1 MIVKKF
7 SYTNKFDI
15 IAPLKC
21 GTRWLEKNTNPN
33 HIELIKYNELFDKNQ
48 IHKEKTFFIYRDIL
62 EHFKSG
68 LYTEYLGFNH
78 IPVPNCESYF
88 VSLKLRENILFY
100 NKYKNINQL
109 FKKLTIYNKHSAH
122 FIPNLWEKMYH
133 NKPNFIFTKLHDLK
147 NIFDDENISYDPT
160 NFDFSKEYY
169 DVPSKE
175 EVFNMLSADDLTKLN
190 RIIEKETHYL
200 NETLSIK

>member
-7 SYTNKFDI
+7 SYTNTFDV

-33 HIELIKYNELFDKNQ
+33 NIEEIRYEELFNKPL
-48 IHKEKTFFIYRDIL
+48 KEKTFFIYRDVL

-68 LYTEYLGFNH
+68 LYTEYLWFNH
-78 IPVPNCESYF
+78 TAIANTDVAN
-88 VSLKLRENILFY
+88 LKLKKSTIDFD
-100 NKYKNINQL
+100 KYKNINEL
-109 FKKLTIYNKHSAH
+109 FKKLTIYGGH
-122 FIPNLWEKMYH
+122 FIPNLWEKIH
-133 NKPNFIFTKLHDLK
+133 HKKPNFIFIKLDNLK

-160 NFDFSKEYY
+160 NFDFSKEYN

-175 EVFNMLSADDLTKLN
+175 EVFNMLSENDLDKLN
-190 RIIEKETHYL
+190 KIIEKETKYL
-200 NETLSIK
+200 NETLSVK

>member
-7 SYTNKFDI
+7 SYTDNFDV

-33 HIELIKYNELFDKNQ
+33 HIEEIRYEELFNKTS
-48 IHKEKTFFIYRDIL
+48 KEKTFFIYRDIL

-68 LYTEYLGFNH
+68 LYTEYLWFNH
-78 IPVPNCESYF
+78 TAAPNSD
-88 VSLKLRENILFY
+88 VANLKLKKHTIHFD
-100 NKYKNINQL
+100 KYKNINEL
-109 FKKLTIYNKHSAH
+109 FKKLTIYGGH

-133 NKPNFIFTKLHDLK
+133 NKPNFTFIKLDNLK
-147 NIFDDENISYDPT
+147 NIFNDENISYDPT

-169 DVPSKE
+169 NVSSKE
-175 EVFNMLSADDLTKLN
+175 EVFNMLSENDLDKLN
-190 RIIEKETHYL
+190 KIIEKENYYL
-200 NETLSIK
+200 NEILFVK